1 MCLHRSKYSFILFDI
16 RVGGWAMPKEV
27 GYIYSITSTS
37 SILVHEIPGNSR
49 ELDDQTTFS
58 NENYHISL

>member
-1 MCLHRSKYSFILFDI
+1 LGGRGCEVRGVKDG
-16 RVGGWAMPKEV
+16 RGWAMPKGV